1 MSSVLRALV
10 ISPSVEALEQIR
22 AAFHAAPNVELSL
35 HTDWLS
41 PVQHT
46 APPSVLILHGDAPS
60 DWLRKLRSRG
70 YRQPALVLTAD
81 SENPTIAPL
90 EDDLRPLENV
100 TWAVMRAGW
109 LPQCVDNLL
118 RAG

>member
-10 ISPSVEALEQIR
+10 ISPNVEALEQIQ
-22 AAFHAAPNVELSL
+22 AAFKAAPNVELAL
-35 HTDWLS
+35 HTDWLA

-46 APPSVLILHGDAPS
+46 TAPNVLIIHGDAPS
-60 DWLRKLRSRG
+60 DWLRTLRNRG
-70 YRQPALVLTAD
+70 YRQPALVLTSD
-81 SENPTIAPL
+81 TDNPTIAPL

-109 LPQCVDNLL
+109 LPHCVDSLL
-118 RAG
+118 KVG